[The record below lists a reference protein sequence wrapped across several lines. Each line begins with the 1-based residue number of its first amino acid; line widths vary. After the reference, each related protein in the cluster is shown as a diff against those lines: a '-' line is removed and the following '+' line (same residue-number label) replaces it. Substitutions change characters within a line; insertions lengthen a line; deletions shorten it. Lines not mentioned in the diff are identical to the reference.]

1 MCSDS
6 MLIERRKKQVLLAA
20 AVAVVAMVRVR
31 MPRMVVLLLRQ
42 PAPAP
47 PQPRAAKRAP
57 LSSAKSMKVLQNETI
72 EKELNYARQI
82 KLDRA
87 DTRRKRKLWEP

>member
-1 MCSDS
+1 
-6 MLIERRKKQVLLAA
+6 V
-20 AVAVVAMVRVR
+20 VAVVRVR
-31 MPRMVVLLLRQ
+31 MPLVLLRQ
-42 PAPAP
+42 PAAAP
-47 PQPRAAKRAP
+47 SQPWAAKRAP

-87 DTRRKRKLWEP
+87 DTRRKRKL